1 MCRRKKLRCFI
12 EGDERVCTLCRLQ
25 GIECT
30 FVEQPV
36 KRVRTSVKS
45 AFSPPPHSAQQDSNT
60 SPQWSRMCLF
70 DGKVADF
77 RSDDARSKSIS
88 SPTKP
93 APRPSAA
100 DGSLTMYNGHTTQWV
115 GPSGDL
121 DPALLKARP
130 NTEGMDVLA
139 ETSIRHISSDPNDPI
154 HFNVVPDMDSET
166 EPQPPS
172 QFTFESLREHCQPYT
187 RRMIDLYF
195 RSVHPTYP
203 IINQTRFTRFYEEGN
218 LAATPGT
225 LLASVLVLASNWWSF
240 DAALSRHQCPDMKPL
255 RDYLR
260 QALLTEMK
268 TPRLV
273 TIQSVLLYFS
283 STMTASQKNPVASSS
298 ELWALTGSVMNLPD
312 RADYSWSQL
321 RRRWDYIKVRCIGLF
336 PNGKSEYAKGSGGQ
350 CSFTTNGMSG

>member
-1 MCRRKKLRCFI
+1 MDDATVPTHSAVRRDSESQGRKYRSRRNRPYFPLLYMSAKSRCDVCRRKKLRCFI
-12 EGDERVCTLCRLQ
+12 EGDERICTLCRLQ

-36 KRVRTSVKS
+36 KRIRTAASS
-45 AFSPPPHSAQQDSNT
+45 AFSPPPHSVQQDRHI
-60 SPQWSRMCLF
+60 SPQRRTMYLF
-70 DGKVADF
+70 NGATSYIRSEDGRPKPV
-77 RSDDARSKSIS
+77 S
-88 SPTKP
+88 SPTNL
-93 APRPSAA
+93 APPPLTA

-121 DPALLKARP
+121 DPALLKAHT

-154 HFNVVPDMDSET
+154 HFNVVPDMESES
-166 EPQPPS
+166 EPQSPR
-172 QFTFESLREHCQPYT
+172 QFTFQGVREHCQPYT

-195 RSVHPTYP
+195 RLVHPTYP
-203 IINQTRFTRFYEEGN
+203 IINQRRFTRFYEEGN

-240 DAALSRHQCPDMKPL
+240 DAGLCRHHCPDMKPL
-255 RDYLR
+255 REYLR

-273 TIQSVLLYFS
+273 TIQSLLLYFS
-283 STMTASQKNPVASSS
+283 TTLSASQRNPVASSS
-298 ELWALTGSVMNLPD
+298 ELWALTGSV
-312 RADYSWSQL
+312 RFS
-321 RRRWDYIKVRCIGLF
+321 
-336 PNGKSEYAKGSGGQ
+336 
-350 CSFTTNGMSG
+350 